1 MIEYNRERER
11 GGGERNEKKD
21 VELKIRDVHVV
32 SQKDEI
38 K

>member
-1 MIEYNRERER
+1 MIEYNRERE